1 MTPAIMF
8 VGGVYGVR
16 PDRNDKYDVTAGYFA
31 TPLRVK
37 KAALSKHTQSEVNLS
52 EILSDREQWDL
63 GQRIKFGSKIIFLFI
78 NFYTYSTLLLW
89 RLGTLDLSGNLA
101 LSGSAGLYC
110 ELHHNRLVT

>member
-37 KAALSKHTQSEVNLS
+37 KAAVSEHTQCEVNFRK
-52 EILSDREQWDL
+52 ILL
-63 GQRIKFGSKIIFLFI
+63 
-78 NFYTYSTLLLW
+78 
-89 RLGTLDLSGNLA
+89 
-101 LSGSAGLYC
+101 
-110 ELHHNRLVT
+110 

>member
-37 KAALSKHTQSEVNLS
+37 KPPYQSTSSLKS
-52 EILSDREQWDL
+52 I
-63 GQRIKFGSKIIFLFI
+63 
-78 NFYTYSTLLLW
+78 
-89 RLGTLDLSGNLA
+89 
-101 LSGSAGLYC
+101 
-110 ELHHNRLVT
+110 

>member
-37 KAALSKHTQSEVNLS
+37 KPPYQSTPNLKS
-52 EILSDREQWDL
+52 I
-63 GQRIKFGSKIIFLFI
+63 
-78 NFYTYSTLLLW
+78 
-89 RLGTLDLSGNLA
+89 
-101 LSGSAGLYC
+101 
-110 ELHHNRLVT
+110 